1 MLTRSCN
8 FFRFFV
14 FTYAMDVLNR
24 TSLNEVTSE
33 LAERSY
39 RWKQIEMLVGFNI
52 INNSGLAVLESMLY
66 RNQANGRG
74 AGLRSEFLLTLLSLN
89 EF

>member
-1 MLTRSCN
+1 
-8 FFRFFV
+8 
-14 FTYAMDVLNR
+14 MDVLNR

-74 AGLRSEFLLTLLSLN
+74 AGLRSEFCC
-89 EF
+89 EFDR